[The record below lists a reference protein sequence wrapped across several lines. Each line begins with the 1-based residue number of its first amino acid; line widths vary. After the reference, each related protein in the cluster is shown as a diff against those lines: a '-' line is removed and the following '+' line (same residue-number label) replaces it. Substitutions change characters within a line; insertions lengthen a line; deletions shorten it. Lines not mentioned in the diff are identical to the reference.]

1 MNRMLL
7 AAALALPVSAAIAAA
22 PAPSG
27 TQDNELVLECA
38 RALDI
43 AASKGTGL
51 PVQGHVALADFE
63 RITKRDANLRK
74 QAEKAVDGMWADYR
88 KTKGREAFDRY
99 VLSVAEDCS
108 DLYVQRDAKLREAAA
123 KPKVSP
129 ENELNSLGT
138 LSAGALRA
146 FVQRTGNAPAVAD
159 YLIYH
164 YPYGKDLFKP
174 NEDGDYLAQLIL
186 QAGPAGVK
194 RFSDEAV
201 YAIAN
206 KHYWQYNPPAT
217 RLIFDEYRRRM
228 RQMRQNEDEARRWA
242 QRAADDRA
250 RQARSANAR
259 PVGSLG
265 SGNVRV
271 PQGNGVVTCTT
282 YKGPNGGTVCKEGKR

>member
-1 MNRMLL
+1 MNRLLL
-7 AAALALPVSAAIAAA
+7 AAALALPVSAAITAA

-27 TQDNELVLECA
+27 TQDIELVLECA

-51 PVQGHVALADFE
+51 PVQAHVALADFE

-74 QAEKAVDGMWADYR
+74 QAEKAVDGIWADYR

-108 DLYVQRDAKLREAAA
+108 DLYVQRDAKLRQAAA

-146 FVQRTGNAPAVAD
+146 FVQRTGNSPAVAD
-159 YLIYH
+159 YLVYH

-228 RQMRQNEDEARRWA
+228 RQMRQNEDDARRWA

-265 SGNVRV
+265 SGNVRA

-282 YKGPNGGTVCKEGKR
+282 YKGYGGGTVCKEGKR